1 MKKESEKDD
10 DPLVPSYQ
18 PLPRTGCC
26 PCCSPRCLVLLVGI
40 FSVLMSMVVLLPSLY
55 MLVRK
60 EAWKVVRDACHT
72 WLEQNHWDI
81 KVTQVVWR
89 GVRWVDLHHRMLLA
103 SLIGCTV
110 VHLFFC
116 LMLVL
121 GGILYNRS
129 LFLPWL
135 VSKMTI
141 IIIMVITFI
150 CWTFMSFFVDLLM
163 AIVFPVVGGLVL
175 GFNIHLWKRVR
186 SVFVQLGQRQV
197 RRAQAG
203 YKQVPLRKVEDGED
217 PAGRGFRRPHR
228 QLLVVAESSN
238 SLRV

>member
-1 MKKESEKDD
+1 M
-10 DPLVPSYQ
+10 
-18 PLPRTGCC
+18 
-26 PCCSPRCLVLLVGI
+26 
-40 FSVLMSMVVLLPSLY
+40 SVIMSMVVLLPSLY

-89 GVRWVDLHHRMLLA
+89 GVKWVDMNHRLILA
-103 SLIGCTV
+103 SVIGSTV

-121 GGILYNRS
+121 GGILYNRN

-135 VSKMTI
+135 VSNMTI
-141 IIIMVITFI
+141 IIIMVVTFI

-163 AIVFPVVGGLVL
+163 AIVFPVLGGLVL

-186 SVFVQLGQRQV
+186 SVFVQLGRREV
-197 RRAQAG
+197 RTSPAG
-203 YKQVPLRKVEDGED
+203 YKQVPLRKIEEGED
-217 PAGRGFRRPHR
+217 LTGRGFRRPHR
-228 QLLVVAESSN
+228 QLMVVADTN
-238 SLRV
+238 KSLRV